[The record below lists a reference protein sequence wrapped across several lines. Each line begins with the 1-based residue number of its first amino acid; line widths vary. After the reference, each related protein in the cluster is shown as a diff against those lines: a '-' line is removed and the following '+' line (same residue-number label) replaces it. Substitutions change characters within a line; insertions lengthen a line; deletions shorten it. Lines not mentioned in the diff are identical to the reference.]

1 MDVVSPRPHSTP
13 VFCTVYAKHLNTA
26 FDAGGF
32 SRSNLVSNL
41 IHDIADLKELL
52 ISDTYRLPF
61 IVKRY

>member
-1 MDVVSPRPHSTP
+1 MLVW
-13 VFCTVYAKHLNTA
+13 
-26 FDAGGF
+26 F

-52 ISDTYRLPF
+52 ISDAYRLLF